1 MYMHVHVHKAG
12 WRSLSICT
20 CTCSEKLLVLI
31 PHARPKGGVMRTV
44 ELVQT
49 SFFKPFSFEVGALY

>member
-1 MYMHVHVHKAG
+1 MQLHVHVHKAG
-12 WRSLSICT
+12 WPSLFI
-20 CTCSEKLLVLI
+20 CTCSEKLFVLI
-31 PHARPKGGVMRTV
+31 LHARPKGGVMRTV

>member
-1 MYMHVHVHKAG
+1 MQLHVHACKAD
-12 WRSLSICT
+12 WPSLSI

-31 PHARPKGGVMRTV
+31 LHARPKGGVMRTV